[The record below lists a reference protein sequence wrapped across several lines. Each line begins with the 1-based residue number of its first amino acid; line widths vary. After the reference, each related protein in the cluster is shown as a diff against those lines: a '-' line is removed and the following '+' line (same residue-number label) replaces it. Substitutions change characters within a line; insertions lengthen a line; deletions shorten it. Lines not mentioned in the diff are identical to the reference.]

1 MMEEFEIKKPSL
13 MKIIS
18 ANVKFWIWAAMHSP
32 RYWGK
37 EIIFGFRKPLIVIH
51 ERARNEDYITWE
63 IIRYLNPEF
72 GVKVPMPTITAY
84 EKATN
89 TDTSLIWK

>member
-1 MMEEFEIKKPSL
+1 
-13 MKIIS
+13 
-18 ANVKFWIWAAMHSP
+18 V
-32 RYWGK
+32 
-37 EIIFGFRKPLIVIH
+37 FRSKY
-51 ERARNEDYITWE
+51 YITWE

>member
-1 MMEEFEIKKPSL
+1 MEGLEIKKPSL
-13 MKIIS
+13 IKIIS
-18 ANVKFWIWAAMHSP
+18 ANIKFWIWAAMHSP

-37 EIIFGFRKPLIVIH
+37 EIIFGFRKPLIEINCVF
-51 ERARNEDYITWE
+51 RSKYYITWE
-63 IIRYLNPEF
+63 IIRYLNTEF